1 MPLKSAAASRGADF
15 RNTAWKVYLLA
26 GIEARKGNRSEA
38 LSLLQQSIDHGLPK
52 IRALEM
58 EYDPDL
64 KSLYRDPR
72 FITMVADA
80 KERAATTKTSE

>member
-1 MPLKSAAASRGADF
+1 M
-15 RNTAWKVYLLA
+15 
-26 GIEARKGNRSEA
+26 
-38 LSLLQQSIDHGLPK
+38 QQSLDHGLPK
-52 IRALEM
+52 IRTLEM

-80 KERAATTKTSE
+80 KERAATTKTPE